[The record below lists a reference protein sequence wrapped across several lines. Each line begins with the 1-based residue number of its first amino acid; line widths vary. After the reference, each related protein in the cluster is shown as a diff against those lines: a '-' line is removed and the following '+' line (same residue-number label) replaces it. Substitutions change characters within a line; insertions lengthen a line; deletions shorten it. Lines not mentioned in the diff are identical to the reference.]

1 LEDLDADASM
11 ILKGTLQQCIEKFWT
26 GIISFRFVGT
36 RYGYFG
42 YVKGIEFLAYLS
54 DYNCFKKTTFT

>member
-11 ILKGTLQQCIEKFWT
+11 ILKGMLQQFIEKFWT

-36 RYGYFG
+36 RYGYSG
-42 YVKGIEFLAYLS
+42 YV
-54 DYNCFKKTTFT
+54 